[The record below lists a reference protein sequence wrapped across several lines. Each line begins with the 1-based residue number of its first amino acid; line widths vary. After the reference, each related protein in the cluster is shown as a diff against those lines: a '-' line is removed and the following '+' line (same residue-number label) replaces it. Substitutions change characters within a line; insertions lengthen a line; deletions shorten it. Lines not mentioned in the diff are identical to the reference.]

1 MTGVRGPPPHS
12 HVSLVVGA
20 NLLDPDVILGINER
34 LCGSV
39 GLGEGHHAGNVLE
52 VVVVF
57 HFDLM
62 VEEGREAE
70 REVRV
75 HARSHTHTH
84 THTLRVTR
92 ALGPQA
98 HHDAHT
104 QRQTWVPHLRRSP
117 LLSLPSQGWGA
128 TFAAM
133 STGTVWWPA
142 LCLLQEAYL
151 GNTHG
156 FRGAIHIIFASE
168 RIHLQLRQKNSP
180 QPGSSKSSHCGLN
193 PRAQRPWPYL
203 AHARVPNQT

>member
-1 MTGVRGPPPHS
+1 MDWLDLLAVQRVTGVRGPPPHS

-84 THTLRVTR
+84 THTHTESHKSP
-92 ALGPQA
+92 GP
-98 HHDAHT
+98 
-104 QRQTWVPHLRRSP
+104 
-117 LLSLPSQGWGA
+117 
-128 TFAAM
+128 
-133 STGTVWWPA
+133 
-142 LCLLQEAYL
+142 
-151 GNTHG
+151 
-156 FRGAIHIIFASE
+156 
-168 RIHLQLRQKNSP
+168 
-180 QPGSSKSSHCGLN
+180 PGSS
-193 PRAQRPWPYL
+193 
-203 AHARVPNQT
+203 